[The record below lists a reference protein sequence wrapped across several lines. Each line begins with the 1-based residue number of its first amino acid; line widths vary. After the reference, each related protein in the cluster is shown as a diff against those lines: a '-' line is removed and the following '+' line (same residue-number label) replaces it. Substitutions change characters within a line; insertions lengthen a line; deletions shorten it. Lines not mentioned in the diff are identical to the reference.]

1 MDAAAQST
9 QEEQQVLG
17 ISGALSLVSLRDQ
30 VDMWGMWFVGL
41 EKMELPALVLG
52 AAGIELK
59 AYDGK
64 CLTLK
69 GGGLR
74 RTNFK
79 RLVKERGI
87 THKEKTI
94 RKEAGEQGKCSI
106 KLKAGKVSRR
116 KCWKG
121 IRLMLLRVQISMGS
135 K

>member
-9 QEEQQVLG
+9 QEEQRVLG
-17 ISGALSLVSLRDQ
+17 RSGALSLVSLSGQ

-41 EKMELPALVLG
+41 EEKMEFPALVLG

-59 AYDGK
+59 TYDGM

-87 THKEKTI
+87 THTKKQSE
-94 RKEAGEQGKCSI
+94 RK
-106 KLKAGKVSRR
+106 
-116 KCWKG
+116 
-121 IRLMLLRVQISMGS
+121 
-135 K
+135 